1 MKLISAVW
9 LALWLTP
16 VAGNDP
22 AISKVNRI
30 MTFSYPMESSGIMY
44 LSPTTP
50 LPHTAGTVRVVRGSI
65 AINIDV
71 LVDHLPPAQNLG
83 ENFNAYVVWLI
94 SPDGEIRNVG
104 ELTLN
109 GDSGILH
116 TTTNWGA
123 FGIFVTA
130 EPDNCETCPGPV
142 VLANDACVGGVQPE
156 RLATIVCGS
165 GSNRCSK
172 DRTSLLGE

>member
-1 MKLISAVW
+1 MKIIT
-9 LALWLTP
+9 ALWLAIWLTP
-16 VAGNDP
+16 PVSGQHSATY
-22 AISKVNRI
+22 KVNQI
-30 MTFSYPMESSGIMY
+30 MTFSYPVESTGIID
-44 LSPTTP
+44 LSATP
-50 LPHTAGTVRVVRGSI
+50 SLPQTKGAVRVVRGSI

-83 ENFNAYVVWLI
+83 ENLNAYVVWLI
-94 SPDGEIRNVG
+94 SPDGEVRNVG

-130 EPDNCETCPGPV
+130 EPNNCETCPGAV
-142 VLANDACVGGVQPE
+142 VLLNDACVGGVQPE
-156 RLATIVCGS
+156 RFATIVCPNP
-165 GSNRCSK
+165 SNRCGN
-172 DRTSLLGE
+172 D